1 MVLIA
6 GSNFRFTNDILNER
20 SQEKLCRKMEED
32 FKNFGE
38 RFQKPFRKISKTLDE
53 DINYTRKSSQAANLV
68 DKRESFSS

>member
-1 MVLIA
+1 
-6 GSNFRFTNDILNER
+6 
-20 SQEKLCRKMEED
+20 MEED

-53 DINYTRKSSQAANLV
+53 DINYTRKSSQAANVV